1 MFDIKELTTA
11 ETGGFSGEA
20 ALNSMQNALLSTLL
34 SGLLM
39 IYTHNIA
46 M

>member
-20 ALNSMQNALLSTLL
+20 ALNSMQNAHTFSLD
-34 SGLLM
+34 
-39 IYTHNIA
+39 
-46 M
+46 